1 MGIEPHRAEV
11 DVAGAEI
18 QFVAIGLGARAQ
30 QPDVGGV
37 LVEREVRKA
46 GAGLDRE
53 RQAVTAGDLGD
64 DFAVGGR
71 CVDAPGAA
79 HVLAVERERGVLALD
94 GDRGGAG
101 LVRIVGKDFADEAAK
116 QLLGVLADAASMTI
130 RFQGARSPRART
142 VHRPCSSRW
151 VSNTSRAVLVSSREH
166 SAVTSRRNG

>member
-1 MGIEPHRAEV
+1 MGIELHRAEV

-18 QFVAIGLGARAQ
+18 QLVAIGLGARAQ

-101 LVRIVGKDFADEAAK
+101 LVRIVGKDLADEAAK
-116 QLLGVLADAASMTI
+116 QLLGVLAERGFDDDPLPGRQEPAI
-130 RFQGARSPRART
+130 LHGP
-142 VHRPCSSRW
+142 P
-151 VSNTSRAVLVSSREH
+151 AVLVALGLEH
-166 SAVTSRRNG
+166 QPRGARLVA